1 MGIRMLVTLSP
12 DTLILPEKTGTKTIT
27 GGNLSKY
34 GGNQTYNCW
43 KIVTDEDEIVETPL
57 VGVSDGKH
65 NTSKEQILDLGKID
79 VVAPVIERVSSE
91 IDMTKQTAT
100 MVFNVSD
107 KYLNTSDAITTN
119 EITVLVNGTASNS
132 VSKTLTRVPA
142 NDVTAT
148 IDGTTRTVSQQY
160 KLTVSGFASN
170 ADQVKIRF
178 NKGAATDTNGNGNN
192 QKDIALYN
200 MLRSAASEVAD
211 QSEFLGNTSIQR
223 QNIENITFE
232 TNIPNTVYNELTGEY
247 VDTTAWD
254 VSSRQDKSIIAW
266 YEISNS
272 KGALKV
278 HIGSNGEI
286 SANKDSQNLFK
297 WIGYGDNCTE
307 TEMITNI
314 ELLNVSNVTSMQSM
328 FAMAG
333 GKAITKF
340 SLGNNFD
347 TKCN

>member
-178 NKGAATDTNGNGNN
+178 NKGAATAFDANP
-192 QKDIALYN
+192 
-200 MLRSAASEVAD
+200 
-211 QSEFLGNTSIQR
+211 
-223 QNIENITFE
+223 E
-232 TNIPNTVYNELTGEY
+232 T
-247 VDTTAWD
+247 
-254 VSSRQDKSIIAW
+254 VSFRICKWKWQQ
-266 YEISNS
+266 S
-272 KGALKV
+272 KGYC
-278 HIGSNGEI
+278 II
-286 SANKDSQNLFK
+286 
-297 WIGYGDNCTE
+297 
-307 TEMITNI
+307 
-314 ELLNVSNVTSMQSM
+314 
-328 FAMAG
+328 
-333 GKAITKF
+333 
-340 SLGNNFD
+340 
-347 TKCN
+347 